1 MPFPQSNT
9 QLNEQWQY
17 YQHPLVRQLAFAIG
31 SPNILTSIPQELDLK
46 YDFELHSD
54 VIWQAHLEA
63 YHPRLIQLDADP
75 TELIRFVSTLKSTR
89 LGLRFEMLVWFWL
102 LDDTYHHYTLLGHSI
117 QKIEGART
125 VGELDFLILNNQ
137 TQQIEHWEVALKY
150 YLAETNLSLP
160 HWYGLNRSDTL
171 KRKLNH
177 FTQKQ
182 FQFEDALGYSIQQ
195 RFCMLKGQ
203 LYMPPYVNTE
213 ELPEWV
219 NTQRRIGVWTSDI
232 PRQQEGYYRLQ
243 RHEWIYPEM
252 NPSSKAATWWTDGL
266 YKKATDNIFY
276 MYRSKKLT
284 ALIQ

>member
-17 YQHPLVRQLAFAIG
+17 YKHPLVRQLAFAIG
-31 SPNILTSIPQELDLK
+31 SPNILMSIPQELDLK
-46 YDFELHSD
+46 YTFELHSD
-54 VIWQAHLEA
+54 VIWQAHLDA

-102 LDDTYHHYTLLGHSI
+102 LDDAYHHYTLLGHSM

-150 YLAETNLSLP
+150 YLAEANLSLP

-203 LYMPPYVNTE
+203 LYIPPYINTE

-232 PRQQEGYYRLQ
+232 PKQQECYYRLQ